1 MASPSEEV
9 EELRERTVREQ
20 LDIYRQLKEQLAG
33 EVERC
38 RKEGNDRLASVI
50 SESLNR

>member
-1 MASPSEEV
+1 MASPSAEV

-38 RKEGNDRLASVI
+38 RKEGYDRSASII

>member
-20 LDIYRQLKEQLAG
+20 LDLYRQLKEQLTG
-33 EVERC
+33 EVERY
-38 RKEGNDRLASVI
+38 RKEGNDRLASII
-50 SESLNR
+50 SESLKE